1 MVVDGLIF
9 ADGEEPGGN
18 AVGVEG
24 GEGGGEFDEGV
35 LDDVAGVFEVGGE
48 GEGVADERA
57 LEAVQ
62 QGFEGRGRGAH
73 VGQVQ
78 GASRVGRDFY
88 WGAMKKNWRK
98 RCGRVSDLGFVSVFD
113 ASGRWH

>member
-1 MVVDGLIF
+1 MFAVVVDGLVF
-9 ADGEEPGGN
+9 ADGEEPGGD

-24 GEGGGEFDEGV
+24 WEGGSEFDEGV

-73 VGQVQ
+73 AGQVQ

-88 WGAMKKNWRK
+88 WGAMKKIGENTE
-98 RCGRVSDLGFVSVFD
+98 
-113 ASGRWH
+113 